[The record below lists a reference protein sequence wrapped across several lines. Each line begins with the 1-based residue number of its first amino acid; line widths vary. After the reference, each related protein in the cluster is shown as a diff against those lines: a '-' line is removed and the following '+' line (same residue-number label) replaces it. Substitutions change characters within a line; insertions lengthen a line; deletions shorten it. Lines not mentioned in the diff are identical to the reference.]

1 MKELKEVIVDITEIL
16 DCAEMYAKEAVKHK
30 SQCPDLSE
38 VYARIAQD
46 DLIHVGLLHKSV
58 VEMIGSKKRAGVA
71 VPESIQAVWDF
82 EHDRFIDKEADVRRL
97 LAMYKG

>member
-16 DCAEMYAKEAVKHK
+16 DRAEMYAKEAVRHN
-30 SQCPDLSE
+30 SQYSYLSE

-46 DLIHVGLLHKSV
+46 DLNHVGLLHKSV
-58 VEMIGSKKRAGVA
+58 VEMIDSMKRAGVT
-71 VPESIQAVWDF
+71 VPESMQAVWDF
-82 EHDRFIDKEADVRRL
+82 ENDRFIDKEADVRRL

>member
-16 DCAEMYAKEAVKHK
+16 DCAEMYAKEAVKNK
-30 SQCPDLSE
+30 SQYPDLSE

-46 DLIHVGLLHKSV
+46 YLTHVGLLHKSV
-58 VEMIGSKKRAGVA
+58 VEMIDSRKRAGVT
-71 VPESIQAVWDF
+71 VPDSMQAVWDF